1 MATVPTPPDVAKP
14 RIWTWPLIVAIVVIV
29 ILAGALGYTLTQ
41 LGRPTVQV
49 TYPIGL
55 AFALEGAYVAEGPI
69 RQDAAYLAI
78 QHMNERL
85 EAAGSPIRFAGV
97 PENTKG
103 TSDGAVDSFTRLA
116 AANIKVVVGP
126 LATVEATGVLEF
138 INANHIVAISPSST
152 GITGAIPNDFMF
164 RAPPTDIPQAKA
176 LAQLVNA
183 TGYRQVAIIF
193 RNDDYGKGFADLFQ
207 EQFET
212 VYSGQVS
219 RISFDACTT
228 CELATQVDALNTNV
242 QNFLADDARTAVLVT
257 AFDPDGIEIF
267 QEANLTSHLRTVRWF
282 GSESMRRATFLNETR
297 PDVVNFVRAVN
308 LTGFF
313 ASPALNPISTA
324 FEDAYKAAYP
334 GRDPARSPYTYYAY
348 DAAMLGMMSVL
359 AAGRYDADAVK
370 SILPSIAENYIGASG
385 HKAMDANGDAIAA
398 DYVAWHVWVDEA
410 DVEYFREFARWR
422 YQTEELEF
430 YP

>member
-1 MATVPTPPDVAKP
+1 MATVPEAMEAPKP
-14 RIWTWPLIVAIVVIV
+14 KVWTWPLIIAVVAILL
-29 ILAGALGYTLTQ
+29 LASALGYTLTQ
-41 LGRPTVQV
+41 LGRAPGQA

-55 AFALEGAYVAEGPI
+55 AFALEGGYVAEGPI
-69 RQDAAYLAI
+69 RQNAAVLAI
-78 QHMNERL
+78 QHMNDRL

-103 TSDGAVDSFTRLA
+103 TPQGARDSFARLA
-116 AANIKVVVGP
+116 SASVKVVVGP
-126 LATVEATGVLEF
+126 LATTEATGVLDF

-152 GITGAIPNDFMF
+152 GISAAIPNDFMF

-183 TGYRQVAIIF
+183 TGYTKVAIIF

-207 EQFET
+207 QRFET
-212 VYSGQVS
+212 VYGGQVS
-219 RISFDACTT
+219 RLSYDACTT
-228 CELATQVDALNTNV
+228 CELATQVGQLSANV
-242 QNFLADDARTAVLVT
+242 QAFGSDARTAVLVA

-267 QEANLTSHLRTVRWF
+267 QEANLTSNLRNVRWF
-282 GSESMRRATFLNETR
+282 GSESMRRATFLNTTAR
-297 PDVVNFVRAVN
+297 PEVVNFVRAVN

-313 ASPALNPISTA
+313 ASPALNPISSA
-324 FEDAYKAAYP
+324 FENAYKTAYP
-334 GRDPARSPYTYYAY
+334 GQDPARSPYTYYAY

-359 AAGRYDADAVK
+359 AAGKYDGDAVK
-370 SILPSIAENYIGASG
+370 SILPSIAANYLGASG

-398 DYVAWHVWVDEA
+398 DYVAWHVWVDGA
-410 DVEYFREFARWR
+410 GKEYFREFARWR